1 MSTETA
7 DTGARTGLPGQ
18 PVAYVL
24 QAGEGHANLLLGE
37 VGRTLAGAE
46 ETGDA
51 LSVMTLHGPAAPRP
65 IPLHRHAAEHDVFLC
80 VRGRIQ
86 VWFDGESRVLTPG
99 DLASVPPGVL
109 HAYQLLDHDSQFMG
123 PLHPAGWDR
132 FFDFVGT
139 PYDGPAYPAV
149 DDSPPPFAKFGA
161 AQEKFA
167 MCYDQEAPYAE
178 ASTGADDTLP
188 SGFDAFVLRKGE
200 GPRHTA
206 FGQVA
211 FQLLTA
217 SQSDGNLGMAVVEGT
232 AGSAV
237 PAHRH
242 ETTAEAIYC
251 LDGLMRVRVDGEEHL
266 LARGDFVNVPPQ
278 TDHAISFERAGTSYA
293 TMCAPAGLE
302 RFHELAG
309 TAAPQRIYPPA
320 PVAADPAGLERVAAE
335 LDVTFT
341 G

>member
-7 DTGARTGLPGQ
+7 DTTARSGLPGK
-18 PVAYVL
+18 PVPYVL
-24 QAGEGHANLLLGE
+24 LAGEGHANLLLGE

-46 ETGDA
+46 ETNDG
-51 LSVMTLHGPAAPRP
+51 LSVMTLSGPAAPRP
-65 IPLHRHAAEHDVFLC
+65 IPLHRHELEHDVFLC

-139 PYDGPAYPAV
+139 PYEGPAYPAV

-161 AQEKFA
+161 AQGKFR
-167 MCYDQEAPYAE
+167 MSYDQEAPYAE
-178 ASTGADDTLP
+178 ATTGADDALP
-188 SGFDAFVLRKGE
+188 DGFDAFVLRKGE

-206 FGQVA
+206 FGQVC

-217 SQSDGNLGMAVVEGT
+217 AQSGGNLGMAVVEGP

-237 PAHRH
+237 PAHVH
-242 ETTAEAIYC
+242 ATTPEAIYC
-251 LDGLMRVRVDGEEHL
+251 LDGLMRIRLDGEDHVL
-266 LARGDFVNVPPQ
+266 TRGDFVNVPAG
-278 TDHAISFERAGTSYA
+278 TEHAITFERNGTSYA
-293 TMCAPAGLE
+293 TLTAPAGLE

-309 TAAPQRIYPPA
+309 EPAAQRIFAPA
-320 PVAADPAGLERVAAE
+320 PVAPDPAGLERAAAE

-341 G
+341 